1 MNTQAIIEAILFSAG
16 EGVER
21 ETLAA
26 CLEMEIDELNAIMQ
40 GIIKKYDDEMRG
52 VQILEY
58 GNRYQ
63 MCTRADFYEYIRKLN
78 EPKRQTGLSGAALEC
93 LSVIAY
99 HQPATKSQVEYIRGV
114 DCTGPMNRLCERGLI
129 EEAGRL
135 DTPGKPILYQ
145 TTPEFLRCFGLKSLD
160 DLPSLDNL
168 DLSMLEG
175 LLHEEGESETKE

>member
-1 MNTQAIIEAILFSAG
+1 M
-16 EGVER
+16 
-21 ETLAA
+21 
-26 CLEMEIDELNAIMQ
+26 
-40 GIIKKYDDEMRG
+40 
-52 VQILEY
+52 
-58 GNRYQ
+58 
-63 MCTRADFYEYIRKLN
+63 
-78 EPKRQTGLSGAALEC
+78 P
-93 LSVIAY
+93 Y

-145 TTPEFLRCFGLKSLD
+145 TTPEFLRCFGLKSLN

-175 LLHEEGESETKE
+175 LLNEEGAQETKE